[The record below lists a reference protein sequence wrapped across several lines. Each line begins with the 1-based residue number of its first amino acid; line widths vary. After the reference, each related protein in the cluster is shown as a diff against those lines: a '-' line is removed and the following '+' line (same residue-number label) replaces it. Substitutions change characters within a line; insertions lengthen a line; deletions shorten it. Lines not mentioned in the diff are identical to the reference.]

1 MGFLGGFTSRITNRA
16 IAVCSCSLSERW
28 RALANVLA
36 SSRQKL
42 YFHGFGSPVLA
53 SLRLASSAGP
63 DLVC

>member
-28 RALANVLA
+28 RALATVLA

-42 YFHGFGSPVLA
+42 FLHGLGSPVFA
-53 SLRLASSAGP
+53 SLRLATST
-63 DLVC
+63 